1 MFWKIIDNTTANLS
15 MNNSWLWLSVI
26 NFFVMPRAHG
36 NQYNGKAN
44 KFVDTL
50 SSISEKTKEAYPPK
64 KNCEISDI
72 CQNSVTLPTL

>member
-50 SSISEKTKEAYPPK
+50 SSISEKTNMEHGAVYV
-64 KNCEISDI
+64 S
-72 CQNSVTLPTL
+72 